1 MRPVVVV
8 ALVPVVIALGA
19 IQVVSSIALRGSAQP
34 GSWVQ
39 LVPAAVSDR
48 VDGLLPGPPLPPA
61 LGLVLARN
69 AVAAGELNLAERD
82 IARLG
87 PSRDR
92 SALLGRVAEAR
103 GDAVGAVADYLAA
116 GDVTGLER
124 RVDELAGSGQIPAAL
139 ELQRAAIAKLQGDH
153 TQADALADAYFALG
167 RLEETAAY
175 AIPVGAPARHAR
187 ELDSR
192 DAYAGAVALAP
203 LNENY
208 LLGYANQLLNVS
220 ELEAAKR
227 AFGRARDV
235 DPASAEP
242 FAGLG
247 EIALR
252 EGNPSRARAYLVRAQ
267 ALDPASD
274 AAGRLARELDAH

>member
-1 MRPVVVV
+1 MRPLV
-8 ALVPVVIALGA
+8 AAAIVLAVIALGTVQA
-19 IQVVSSIALRGSAQP
+19 LSSIALRGSAQR
-34 GSWVQ
+34 GSWVG
-39 LVPAAVSDR
+39 LVPAVVSAQVDR
-48 VDGLLPGPPLPPA
+48 LLPGPPLPPA
-61 LGLVLARN
+61 LGLVLARS
-69 AVAAGELNLAERD
+69 AVDAGDLDLAERD
-82 IARLG
+82 IARLS

-92 SALLGRVAEAR
+92 SALTGRVAEAR
-103 GDAVGAVADYLAA
+103 GDAAGAVADYLSAD
-116 GDVTGLER
+116 DVTGLER
-124 RVDELAGSGQIPAAL
+124 RIDELAGSGQIPAAL
-139 ELQRAAIAKLQGDH
+139 ELQRAAIAKLQGDR
-153 TQADALADAYFALG
+153 TQADALAHAYFALG

-175 AIPVGAPARHAR
+175 ALAVGTPARHAR

-203 LNENY
+203 LDENY
-208 LLGYANQLLNVS
+208 VLGYANQLLNVG

-252 EGNPSRARAYLVRAQ
+252 EGNAARARAYLARAQ

-274 AAGRLARELDAH
+274 AAARLARELDAH